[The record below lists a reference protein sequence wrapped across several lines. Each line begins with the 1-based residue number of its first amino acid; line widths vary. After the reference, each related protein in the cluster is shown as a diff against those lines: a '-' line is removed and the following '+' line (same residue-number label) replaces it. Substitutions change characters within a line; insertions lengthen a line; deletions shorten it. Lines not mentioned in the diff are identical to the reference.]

1 MKALLIPSAVLVPHD
16 MRNKFGE
23 LPTALFP
30 LGNKTMIERIYDQYK
45 NIVDKIYVVVFKK
58 KLLIKDYIALKKLP
72 IEVIELDEL
81 KDLGYTIQYGLENIL
96 TKEPLVDYIYINF
109 ADSLIDES
117 LLNNGS
123 DIFYYTSQMRP
134 KEWSYF
140 PDEWT
145 YFKEKNGQILN
156 ILDKGNN
163 LNTVSQNDFKD
174 IFVGVFGI
182 SKPFEFIKSFS
193 FSNELINNIDT
204 FYQALLSYS
213 NKISFISIET
223 KEWFDVG
230 HSENYSKATTSVAA
244 RSFNSIEIDERR
256 GILHKKSE
264 NKEKLVD
271 EIRWYL
277 RLPNKVQYLLPRIYD
292 YSLDLNEPYVSMEY
306 YGYHTLHESLVY
318 GDLPLVKWQDIFDK
332 LLFAIK
338 DMENF
343 KVNGDLGRLCNDLR
357 AIYLNKTFQR
367 LDLIKKDKEFQIFF
381 EKPIIINGEV
391 YRSLNEYINLLP
403 SLIERLLI
411 DTFDGQFNII
421 HGDLCFANILIEDT
435 YDFIRVIDPRGKF
448 GTYDIYGDPRYEL
461 AKLMH
466 TLEGKYDFIIE
477 DLFAIRVS
485 NNSIDY
491 DINKT
496 CDNVLNVFLDVFADK
511 LSNLNAIRLIESTLF
526 LSMIP
531 LHSDYRTRQFAMLAT
546 GIKLLE
552 QVIKDSER

>member
-1 MKALLIPSAVLVPHD
+1 MKVLLIPSAVLVPHD

-30 LGNKTMIERIYDQYK
+30 LGNKTMIERIYEKYK
-45 NIVDKIYVVVFKK
+45 NIVDKVYVVVFKK
-58 KLLIKDYIALKKLP
+58 KLLIKDYIALKGMP

-81 KDLGYTIQYGLENIL
+81 KDLGYTIQYGLENIF
-96 TKEPLVDYIYINF
+96 TNESEVDYIYINF

-123 DIFYYTSQMRP
+123 DFFYYTSQRHSR
-134 KEWSYF
+134 EWPYF
-140 PDEWT
+140 ADEWT
-145 YFKEKNGQILN
+145 YFTEENGQILN
-156 ILDKGNN
+156 ILDKGNA
-163 LNTVSQNDFKD
+163 LNTTSQNEFNN
-174 IFVGVFGI
+174 IFVGAFGI
-182 SKPFEFIKSFS
+182 SKPLEFVKSFT
-193 FSNELINNIDT
+193 FSNKSMINIDT
-204 FYQALLSYS
+204 FYQALFNYS
-213 NKISFISIET
+213 NKISFTTVESE
-223 KEWFDVG
+223 EWFDVG

-277 RLPNKVQYLLPRIYD
+277 RLPNRVQYLLPRIYD

-318 GDLPLVKWQDIFDK
+318 GDLSLVKWQDIFDK
-332 LLFAIK
+332 LLFAIQ
-338 DMENF
+338 DMESF
-343 KVNGDLGRLCNDLR
+343 KVDGQRESFSDDLR
-357 AIYLNKTFQR
+357 DIYLNKTFHR
-367 LDLIKKDKEFQIFF
+367 LDLMRDNDDFKVFFQ
-381 EKPIIINGEV
+381 KPIIINGDV
-391 YRSLNEYINLLP
+391 YRSLDDYIKLLP
-403 SLIERLLI
+403 DLIEKLVI
-411 DTFDGQFNII
+411 NTFEGQFNII

-448 GTYDIYGDPRYEL
+448 GTYDIYGDSRYEL

-477 DLFAIRVS
+477 DLFTIQVF
-485 NNSIDY
+485 NNCIDY
-491 DINKT
+491 SINKS
-496 CDNVLNVFLDVFADK
+496 CDNVLNIFLEVFADK
-511 LSNLNAIRLIESTLF
+511 LSDLNAIRLIESTLF

-531 LHSDYRTRQFAMLAT
+531 LHSDYKSRQFAMLAT

-552 QVIKDSER
+552 QVIKDSEG